1 MAKDYYMAKCT
12 GDENV
17 RKAIAEMINKDEPWE
32 LHSVVPAG
40 LKTVENLLQ
49 PGTAIAIMNYLVIFE
64 RESKEIRVDA

>member
-17 RKAIAEMINKDEPWE
+17 RKAIAEMINKNEPWD

-40 LKTVENLLQ
+40 LTTVDNLLR
-49 PGTAIAIMNYLVIFE
+49 PGTVTAIMNYLVIFE
-64 RESKEIRVDA
+64 RESKEMKVDA